1 VIPEQALL
9 ALPEALTGSKYPE
22 QTYEGGI
29 VGIFNLALLQTL
41 NGRNVPDPMSC
52 IQCERPFRGRQP
64 WPAPQG
70 GRPRYLRGDIFLD
83 TRAIRNASKGL
94 AAYGWRFENWIEAKF
109 FRGASP
115 NKQQNTSS
123 LLADL
128 LRIIALVPDP
138 IKESETQSP
147 SGRYLLHVYEGL
159 DPGVHLALK
168 KQIGGGTEPRCWLAP
183 LVNSGMRCCDSFRLS
198 DYETVGILGEIN
210 AALGD
215 LELSFTATTTV
226 VTPTHDLGTLHRQ
239 YTCILSRIDSFRVKR
254 NGTAVELASDRTFT
268 ATPNTAAVTEH
279 IREHVGRLIST
290 RPAEEVEPTPDEFE
304 SEDEE
309 VEAEQVEKP
318 EDMNL
323 SET

>member
-1 VIPEQALL
+1 MIPEQALL

-22 QTYEGGI
+22 QSYEGGI
-29 VGIFNLALLQTL
+29 VGIYNLALLQTL

-64 WPAPQG
+64 WPAPPG

-83 TRAIRNASKGL
+83 TRAIRNASKRL

-138 IKESETQSP
+138 IKDSETQSP

-159 DPGVHLALK
+159 DPAFHLSLR
-168 KQIGGGTEPRCWLAP
+168 KQIGQGTEPRRWLAP
-183 LVNSGMRCCDSFRLS
+183 LVNPGMSRCERLQLS
-198 DYETVGILGEIN
+198 EYETAGILGEIN
-210 AALGD
+210 AGLGD
-215 LELSFTATTTV
+215 LVLSFASTTTLV
-226 VTPTHDLGTLHRQ
+226 SPTYELGASHKQ
-239 YTCILSRIDSFRVKR
+239 YTCILSRIDSFRVER
-254 NGTAVELASDRTFT
+254 NNTTIELASDRTFT
-268 ATPNTAAVTEH
+268 ASPNAAAVAEH

-290 RPAEEVEPTPDEFE
+290 RPAEEIAPGIDEF
-304 SEDEE
+304 DEE
-309 VEAEQVEKP
+309 EEGVKDGTQS
-318 EDMNL
+318 NQ
-323 SET
+323 